1 MWLAILNFFK
11 VYRDVKIYRDY
22 LKIIDKESKDSP
34 LWSRRNLRKDWF
46 GRIYTVINLPPEVIF
61 SVDLPKEARP
71 SFVMSEIKPINDYLK
86 SLNIEEIIT
95 IGMEPIKGTND
106 ESYLVVYQYV
116 FRELSW
122 MWIFR
127 FILEISLIIFLFIN
141 RAYII
146 GLFNGF

>member
-1 MWLAILNFFK
+1 MWLAILNFFN